1 MLDKHVKLFEATLV
15 EQHIDAFACGI
26 LPFSC
31 CLAMA
36 FSPPPVWPGRENRS
50 ALLLSTVVYS
60 LYRGLKF

>member
-1 MLDKHVKLFEATLV
+1 
-15 EQHIDAFACGI
+15 
-26 LPFSC
+26 
-31 CLAMA
+31 LAMA